1 MAATT
6 RLDLQTRIYNILQK
20 SASAYG
26 LLDPT
31 KVSDAINDALDFT
44 ATMMNNVSSAWI
56 TKNVKLN
63 IVANTA
69 LITLPTDCVM
79 INYVKKLQFGTQYV
93 PMVYDESA
101 NCTTG
106 IEAMNT
112 ANYTPT
118 YRLSE
123 GKMMLEPT
131 PAEALTAGIMLDYVA
146 APTALTADN
155 STVFLAMDY
164 PVFMQFVKWRAAS
177 ILWSTTHDQAMSP
190 PWAESEGAWLQ
201 LVKRTIAKRILK
213 PSLIQGMTDY

>member
-6 RLDLQTRIYNILQK
+6 RLDLQTKIYNILQK

-56 TKNVKLN
+56 TKQVKLN
-63 IVANTA
+63 IVALDPT
-69 LITLPTDCVM
+69 ITLPADCVM
-79 INYVKKLQFGTQYV
+79 INFVKKLTFGTQYM
-93 PMVYDESA
+93 PIIYDESA
-101 NCTTG
+101 NVTTG
-106 IEAMNT
+106 IEPMNT

-118 YRLSE
+118 YRLSAGE
-123 GKMMLEPT
+123 MLLEPT
-131 PAEALTAGIMLDYVA
+131 PADALANGILLDYVS

-155 STVFLAMDY
+155 STVFLSMDY

-177 ILWSTTHDQAMSP
+177 ILWSTTHDQATSA
-190 PWAESEGAWLQ
+190 PWADTEMAWMQ